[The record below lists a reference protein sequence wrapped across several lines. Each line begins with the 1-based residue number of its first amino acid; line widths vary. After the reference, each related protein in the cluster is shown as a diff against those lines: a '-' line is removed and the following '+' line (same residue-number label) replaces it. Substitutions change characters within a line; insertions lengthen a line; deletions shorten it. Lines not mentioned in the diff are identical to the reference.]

1 MQNFDIQK
9 YKNYLEQLKDSF
21 DRRFEDFGQF
31 KTAFKFSVSPTDI
44 TSSEMEGIAR
54 QFNVDELKCS
64 NQLNAVKS
72 AVDVMGVEPFNE
84 IKNKPDL
91 KKVYCKILSMFA
103 DSYNCESAFSN
114 LAFILNKYRNS
125 LTQQHLKYALK
136 ISATNFNLNYEK
148 LLKNCQKSH

>member
-1 MQNFDIQK
+1 MIKLKKKTKFAHHEPISSFFD
-9 YKNYLEQLKDSF
+9 
-21 DRRFEDFGQF
+21 
-31 KTAFKFSVSPTDI
+31 
-44 TSSEMEGIAR
+44 
-54 QFNVDELKCS
+54 
-64 NQLNAVKS
+64 
-72 AVDVMGVEPFNE
+72 
-84 IKNKPDL
+84 KPDL